1 MDYHFNLTKYRDILE
16 FIPQKANNK
25 NLTTS
30 ELFSCVDTFLQEH
43 AITNVLV
50 SLSGGVDSM
59 VLLEIFHKIRET
71 RRMQMNNTTF
81 DIICCHMNYKNRE
94 ESDCERDFLIEYCKS
109 KDVIFNYKDLD
120 FKRMDSKRSDYEK
133 ETRNIRYSYYEEL
146 CKQYNCTGVFL
157 AHHKGDTAEN
167 IFNNIMRGGREITDL
182 SVLKKKNNILNVNVF
197 RPLLDYYKQPILD
210 IAEEYSVPYFLDST
224 PDWSCRG
231 KMRRA
236 IFPACEDCY
245 GDSYT
250 NNLIK
255 LGNESDTIGNII
267 ENHIIEPLLNETC
280 FEDSNIILKKTNVL
294 REYYV
299 MKLLMKQIC
308 HTMGIE
314 NIRQKNVEQLILHFD
329 EIGKKMTLMKNYV
342 VIVREKDIL
351 FQYLVS

>member
-1 MDYHFNLTKYRDILE
+1 MTYHFDLTSYKDILE
-16 FIPQKANNK
+16 FIPERANND
-25 NLTTS
+25 NLINN
-30 ELFSCVDTFLQEH
+30 ELFGCVDTFLQQYN
-43 AITNVLV
+43 ISNVLV

-59 VLLEIFHKIRET
+59 VLLEIIHKIREH
-71 RRMQMNNTTF
+71 QQNKNDVTF
-81 DIICCHMNYKNRE
+81 KIICCHINYKNRE
-94 ESDCERDFLIEYCKS
+94 ESDIERDFLIDYCKY
-109 KDVIFNYKDLD
+109 KDVIFVYKDLD
-120 FKRMDSKRSDYEK
+120 FKRVDIKRCDYEK

-146 CKQYNCTGVFL
+146 CKQYNCNGVFL

-182 SVLKKKNNILNVNVF
+182 SVLKKNNNILNVNVY

-210 IAEEYSVPYFLDST
+210 IAEKYSVPYFLDST

-231 KMRRA
+231 KMRRK

-255 LGNESDTIGNII
+255 LGNESDMIGGII
-267 ENHIIEPLLNETC
+267 VNHIVEPLFNETR
-280 FEDSNIILKKTNVL
+280 FEENNIILKKANVL

-299 MKLLMKQIC
+299 MKLLLKKIC

-329 EIGKKMTLMKNYV
+329 EVERKMTLMKNYV
-342 VIVREKDIL
+342 VIIHKDHIL
-351 FQYLVS
+351 FQFLVS